1 MQAGVPASGS
11 LQIKAGGFV
20 HYNIVKYYVQIF
32 SYLQHLTNKGRHQYQ
47 FNSLPCVSLCIWEQ
61 DWVKKEFQMEVL
73 SLIQQMMENRTQ
85 ALVVL
90 FKPSVW
96 LYEHNR
102 RKNNLGNNIM
112 PFGVPVKPTFGTLDS
127 VLGPKSVGMSWQ
139 IIYLTFLDSNL
150 LKANQILNKANNKAG
165 SYQK

>member
-1 MQAGVPASGS
+1 
-11 LQIKAGGFV
+11 
-20 HYNIVKYYVQIF
+20 
-32 SYLQHLTNKGRHQYQ
+32 
-47 FNSLPCVSLCIWEQ
+47 
-61 DWVKKEFQMEVL
+61 MEVL

-90 FKPSVW
+90 FKPSVR
-96 LYEHNR
+96 LHEHNR